1 MPCLFNETKCVL
13 FLTIKSTIMKKYL
26 FSLFSFALLGFS
38 NPSFSQTNRI
48 FMSVPGSTGFDGG
61 VTVVGYEKNIEVLSY
76 SDGLQACGQ
85 ASRGTT
91 PQRSGCK
98 TSFSGFSVMI
108 PLSPAVSG
116 FQAALLQGKV
126 LNVNVAQTKNAGGRY
141 NAFYEIHMENVTVV
155 SIQEGASSEAPLF
168 SLQLQPEKIRWT
180 VTTQNPDGSKGDTYT
195 AGWDFVKNVA
205 Y

>member
-1 MPCLFNETKCVL
+1 
-13 FLTIKSTIMKKYL
+13 MKKL
-26 FSLFSFALLGFS
+26 FFALFSFALLSFS
-38 NPSFSQTNRI
+38 NQGFSQTYRT

-61 VTVVGYEKNIEVLSY
+61 VTAIGFEKNIEVLSY

-85 ASRGTT
+85 ASMATS
-91 PQRSGCK
+91 PQKNSCK
-98 TSFSGFSVMI
+98 PTSSGFSLMI

-116 FQAALLQGKV
+116 FQKALLQGKV
-126 LNVNVAQTKNAGGRY
+126 LNVNVTQAKNTGGRY
-141 NAFYEIHMENVTVV
+141 NPFYIIHMENVTVT
-155 SIQEGASSEAPLF
+155 SFQEGASQESPVF

-180 VTTQNPDGSKGDTYT
+180 ITSQNADGSAGTTYE